1 MKERRLNS
9 KVILLK
15 VVSPTE
21 NDIYSSLERGISNI
35 IDPNRLSNAKKIVI
49 KVNLCKPFPADSG
62 ATVDIRVT
70 ESLLKLIW
78 EPNPTAEIYVVESD
92 SGSRFAEEA
101 FRETGYL
108 SLKERHK
115 NLKIV
120 NLSKTSQI
128 LVNDHRLRYFKQGL
142 RLSEVF
148 LDCDYFIS
156 VSKLKTHEF
165 ERFTGIL
172 KNQFGCLSL
181 KNKEQYHPSLPKVIA
196 DVNSILK
203 PDLCIIDGLVAME
216 GKGPGF
222 GDPVEMNLLI
232 VGNDPVATDAVAAS
246 VIGIAP
252 NSVPHTKE
260 TAKRG
265 IGEIELRKISLLGEK
280 IEEVKKEFSFV
291 PARAFYV
298 FRLSLKVRKYAHF
311 LTTVFSFVSSIGR
324 QLERL
329 ARALYIRSPREVLIK
344 RVFPELGKKF
354 KVPSF
359 IYKLY
364 VAVHLSIRS
373 RK

>member
-1 MKERRLNS
+1 MLNS
-9 KVILLK
+9 KVMLLK
-15 VVSPTE
+15 VASPTE
-21 NDIYSSLERGISNI
+21 EDIYSSLERGLSGV
-35 IDPNRLSNAKKIVI
+35 IDLDSLVDARKIVM

-70 ESLLKLIW
+70 ESLLKLIF
-78 EPNPTAEIYVVESD
+78 ERNPNAEVYVVESD

-108 SLKERHK
+108 SLKDRHK
-115 NLKIV
+115 DLKIV
-120 NLSKTSQI
+120 NLSRTPQI
-128 LVNDHRLRYFKQGL
+128 LIDNHSLRYFRKGL
-142 RLSEVF
+142 RLSEIF

-165 ERFTGIL
+165 ERFSGVL
-172 KNQFGCLSL
+172 KNQFGCISTR
-181 KNKEQYHPSLPKVIA
+181 NKEQYHPFLPKVIA

-203 PDLCIIDGLVAME
+203 PDLCLIDGLVAME

-222 GDPVEMNLLI
+222 GDPKEMNLLI

-246 VIGIAP
+246 VMGIAP
-252 NSVPHTKE
+252 RSVPHLKE
-260 TAKRG
+260 AAGRR
-265 IGEIELRKISLLGEK
+265 IGEIELRNIVLLGEK
-280 IEEVKKEFSFV
+280 IEEVQREFSFV

-298 FRLSLKVRKYAHF
+298 FRLSLKVRRYAHF
-311 LTTVFSFVSSIGR
+311 LTTLFSFVFSTGR

-329 ARALYIRSPREVLIK
+329 ARALYIRSPREVLAK
-344 RVFPELGKKF
+344 RIFPELGKKF
-354 KVPSF
+354 KVPGF

-364 VAVHLSIRS
+364 IAVHLGIRS